1 MHEENTPT
9 RKINSFKLLKQIL
22 LFKKYRDHFSIKEQY
37 NILKKFKKELTVYSI
52 NKVTYI

>member
-37 NILKKFKKELTVYSI
+37 NILNKFKKELTVYSI